1 MTVARTSRAP
11 QNGANNWQW
20 MLRARRSLLLVTALA
35 AAGFAGWIA
44 AFSLAP
50 QTSAR
55 GSRVVVDREVSQLLE
70 QLKQGNLDGQERQQ
84 LLERLLLLGRYSE
97 AVLVLRPWLE
107 QQPGSLSLRL
117 LMADLLRLTGDGAGA
132 ARELDQLL
140 RLHPNNPEV
149 LQLQVLVDLQQ
160 GRADAAVKRLSDQF
174 SARAKGQRLELGLL
188 LADLQRQGGQ
198 SETAAA
204 LYVQLAGEAP
214 KDARPLLALAMLRQ
228 DQGRG
233 QEVQTLLQE
242 ARQRRGRQGSDPLID
257 ELASSWGLRAARLRA
272 ETPARPSDKP

>member
-1 MTVARTSRAP
+1 
-11 QNGANNWQW
+11 
-20 MLRARRSLLLVTALA
+20 MLRARRSLLLITALA
-35 AAGFAGWIA
+35 AAGLAGWIA

-55 GSRVVVDREVSQLLE
+55 GSRAVVDREVSQLLE

-97 AVLVLRPWLE
+97 AVLVLQPWLD

-117 LMADLLRLTGDGAGA
+117 LMADLLRLTGDSAEA
-132 ARELDQLL
+132 TRELDQLL

-149 LQLQVLVDLQQ
+149 LQLQVLVDLQE
-160 GRADAAVKRLSDQF
+160 GRANAAIKRLSGQF

-198 SETAAA
+198 TEAAAA
-204 LYVQLAGEAP
+204 LYMQLAAEAP

-228 DQGRG
+228 EQGRG
-233 QEVQTLLQE
+233 QEVQALLQE
-242 ARQRRGRQGSDPLID
+242 ARERRGQGDRPDSLID
-257 ELASSWGLRAARLRA
+257 ELASSWGLRAARVRA
-272 ETPARPSDKP
+272 ETTVRPSSDKP

>member
-1 MTVARTSRAP
+1 
-11 QNGANNWQW
+11 
-20 MLRARRSLLLVTALA
+20 MLRARRSLLLITALA

-70 QLKQGNLDGQERQQ
+70 QLKQGNLDGEERQQ

-117 LMADLLRLTGDGAGA
+117 LMADLLRLTGDSAGA

-149 LQLQVLVDLQQ
+149 LQLQVLVDMQQ

-174 SARAKGQRLELGLL
+174 SAHAKGQRLELGLL

-198 SETAAA
+198 TETAAA
-204 LYVQLAGEAP
+204 LYLQLATEAP
-214 KDARPLLALAMLRQ
+214 EDARPLLALAMLRQ

-242 ARQRRGRQGSDPLID
+242 ARERRGQGNQPDPLID
-257 ELASSWGLRAARLRA
+257 QLASSWGLKAARVRA
-272 ETPARPSDKP
+272 ETTARPSDKP

>member
-1 MTVARTSRAP
+1 
-11 QNGANNWQW
+11 
-20 MLRARRSLLLVTALA
+20 MLRARRSLLLITALA
-35 AAGFAGWIA
+35 AAGLAGWIA

-55 GSRVVVDREVSQLLE
+55 GSRAVVDREVSQLLE

-97 AVLVLRPWLE
+97 AVLVLQPWLD
-107 QQPGSLSLRL
+107 QQPGSLPLRL
-117 LMADLLRLTGDGAGA
+117 LMADLLRLTGDSAEA
-132 ARELDQLL
+132 TRELDQLL

-149 LQLQVLVDLQQ
+149 LQLQVLVDLQE
-160 GRADAAVKRLSDQF
+160 GRANAAIKRLSGQF

-198 SETAAA
+198 TEAAAA
-204 LYVQLAGEAP
+204 LYMQLAAEAP

-228 DQGRG
+228 EQGRG
-233 QEVQTLLQE
+233 KEVQALLQE
-242 ARQRRGRQGSDPLID
+242 ARERRGQGDRPDSLID
-257 ELASSWGLRAARLRA
+257 ELASSWGLRAARIRA
-272 ETPARPSDKP
+272 ETTVGPSSDKP